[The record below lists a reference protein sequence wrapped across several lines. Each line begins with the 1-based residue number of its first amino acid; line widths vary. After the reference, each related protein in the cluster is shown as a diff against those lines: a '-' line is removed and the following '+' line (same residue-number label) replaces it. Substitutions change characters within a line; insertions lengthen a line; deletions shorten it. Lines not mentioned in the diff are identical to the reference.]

1 MATEAVNTRPQ
12 LFPDTDIPIEPK
24 PASIEVSIDFVRE
37 VAIDFLKSR
46 RGIAKGI
53 AENDLYGQVNNAYY
67 EGLTEARGIF
77 LWSVGQDHI
86 VNSEES
92 SINPLVVTPVELPIG
107 RLKIIAAAYESA
119 RRFYVEHDIPVN
131 DPKNPEE
138 TKMTAKMI
146 ELGSILFKIGQGDL
160 VRKIDAEVGRS
171 KADLKYEKLVP
182 KPQLH

>member
-1 MATEAVNTRPQ
+1 MAIEAVITRPQ

-46 RGIAKGI
+46 RSIAKDI
-53 AENDLYGQVNNAYY
+53 PEDDLYGQINNAYY
-67 EGLTEARGIF
+67 EGLTEARELF
-77 LWSVGQDHI
+77 LRSVGQDHI
-86 VNSEES
+86 ANSEES
-92 SINPLVVTPVELPIG
+92 SRNPLVVTPVELPVG
-107 RLKIIAAAYESA
+107 KLELIATAYKSA

-131 DPKNPEE
+131 DPRTPEE

-171 KADLKYEKLVP
+171 KADLEYEKLVP